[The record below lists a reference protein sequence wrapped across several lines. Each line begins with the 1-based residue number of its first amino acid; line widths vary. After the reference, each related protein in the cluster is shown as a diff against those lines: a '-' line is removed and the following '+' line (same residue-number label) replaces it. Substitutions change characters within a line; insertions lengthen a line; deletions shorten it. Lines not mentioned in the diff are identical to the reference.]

1 MRWRHCTSTV
11 SWPGSPGDR
20 TQGDRP
26 ARDRLARRHRRPRVG
41 TPSPGTTPVPACC
54 HSSLH
59 WKGRNSPNSLAG
71 EATRCVTFVTR
82 TMRSTLSGL
91 WRQPNTSCV
100 TDAWWSRKSG
110 TVWTRV
116 FPPKSVPLPSPTSW
130 LWYGSINRK
139 VVMGGGAPTFYHHY
153 CHNEFDLNCGMEVSD
168 RWKVCWMSSHV
179 RMIEQVLIS
188 KRNFIYWNESIW
200 GGILYLTNLFLHTKL
215 FFVLVYFPHVSS
227 KVLKDNMAKITM
239 WRKGVIISGVSE
251 PRRWMKGEGCALG
264 NSAQIV
270 TYRTVNVQGVGNAC
284 YTHYASGTQVTRHVL
299 LSGM

>member
-41 TPSPGTTPVPACC
+41 IPSPGTTPVPACYP
-54 HSSLH
+54 SSLH

-116 FPPKSVPLPSPTSW
+116 FPPKSVPRPSPTSW

-168 RWKVCWMSSHV
+168 RWKVWWMSSHV

-188 KRNFIYWNESIW
+188 KRNLFIEMRVFGVEFYIW
-200 GGILYLTNLFLHTKL
+200 RICFYTQSYFLYLCIFHT
-215 FFVLVYFPHVSS
+215 
-227 KVLKDNMAKITM
+227 
-239 WRKGVIISGVSE
+239 
-251 PRRWMKGEGCALG
+251 
-264 NSAQIV
+264 SAV
-270 TYRTVNVQGVGNAC
+270 RY
-284 YTHYASGTQVTRHVL
+284 
-299 LSGM
+299 